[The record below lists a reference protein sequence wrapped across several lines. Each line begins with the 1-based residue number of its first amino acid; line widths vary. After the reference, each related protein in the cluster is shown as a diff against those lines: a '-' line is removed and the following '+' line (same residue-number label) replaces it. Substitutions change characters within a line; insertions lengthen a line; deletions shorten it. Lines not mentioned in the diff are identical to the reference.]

1 MHSANDLDNVMQRTR
16 RYWYEDGISD
26 LIMGGFLLLLGLL
39 FAAESLTP
47 LGSPLWAV
55 WGMGLPT
62 FLIGGGLV
70 AGWMMQRLK
79 SRVTYP
85 RTGIVNYERKGLPRV
100 IALVG
105 IALVAAIVAAGI
117 VLVSRNMAN
126 LTTLFGIAFL
136 AAFGFV
142 GYRAGLWRY
151 VLTGVWCVAL
161 GLTLAAF
168 TLSLE
173 QSSAIFYVGAGF
185 GLIVS
190 GAVTWRRYNQ
200 SAPMSQETND
210 GSTIQ

>member
-1 MHSANDLDNVMQRTR
+1 MRSSNDIDGIMQRTR
-16 RYWYEDGISD
+16 RYQYEDGISD
-26 LIMGGFLLLLGLL
+26 LIMGGFSLLLGLL

-47 LGSPLWAV
+47 PDSPLWAV
-55 WGMGLPT
+55 WGMGLPM

-79 SRVTYP
+79 SRVTWP
-85 RTGIVNYERKGLPRV
+85 RTGFVNYERKGLPRV

-105 IALVAAIVAAGI
+105 IALAAAVVAAGI
-117 VLVSRNMAN
+117 VLVSRNMVN
-126 LTTLFGIAFL
+126 LTTLFGIVLL

-151 VLTGVWCVAL
+151 VLLGLWCAIL

-168 TLSLE
+168 ALTLE

-185 GLIVS
+185 GMIVS
-190 GAVTWRRYNQ
+190 GAVTWRRYNR
-200 SAPMSQETND
+200 SAPMPQETND
-210 GSTIQ
+210 GSPIQ